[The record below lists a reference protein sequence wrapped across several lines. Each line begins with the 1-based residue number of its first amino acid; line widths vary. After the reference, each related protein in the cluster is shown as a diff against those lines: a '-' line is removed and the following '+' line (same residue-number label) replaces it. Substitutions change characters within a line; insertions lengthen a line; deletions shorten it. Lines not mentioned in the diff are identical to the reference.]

1 MIEQKSALGAL
12 VAPQIP
18 IREEAESHMYK
29 SPELKKLG
37 TFRDVTKAGNVG
49 PTDGALVHGDGCA
62 FNARCS

>member
-1 MIEQKSALGAL
+1 
-12 VAPQIP
+12 
-18 IREEAESHMYK
+18 MYK

-37 TFRDVTKAGNVG
+37 TFRDVTKAGNTG